1 MDFLERFHFEQSHN
15 KASVTARLDSLEMR
29 TILAPLQPALE
40 GASIALEGAATGM
53 QASTAESPPCT
64 QFTEEGEE
72 KEQDDEEKEQEVQNA
87 ASVYFLR

>member
-29 TILAPLQPALE
+29 TILAPLQPA
-40 GASIALEGAATGM
+40 SIALEGAATGM

-64 QFTEEGEE
+64 QFTEES
-72 KEQDDEEKEQEVQNA
+72 EEKEQEDEGKEKEVTK
-87 ASVYFLR
+87 